1 MRRIA
6 KEMTKQLKAQ
16 GGGAGVM
23 ADGNSTSGRMAASLT
38 VQQQQQQQLLK
49 NGSIHPSLLSTRQ
62 LKEISAT
69 IGQAG
74 GAPQQSIV
82 RKTCRTS
89 LLFHVALT

>member
-1 MRRIA
+1 
-6 KEMTKQLKAQ
+6 MTKQLKAQ
-16 GGGAGVM
+16 GGGTSM
-23 ADGNSTSGRMAASLT
+23 MTDGSGSGSRVAANLT
-38 VQQQQQQQLLK
+38 AQQQQQQLLLK
-49 NGSIHPSLLSTRQ
+49 GGTIHPSLLSTSQ